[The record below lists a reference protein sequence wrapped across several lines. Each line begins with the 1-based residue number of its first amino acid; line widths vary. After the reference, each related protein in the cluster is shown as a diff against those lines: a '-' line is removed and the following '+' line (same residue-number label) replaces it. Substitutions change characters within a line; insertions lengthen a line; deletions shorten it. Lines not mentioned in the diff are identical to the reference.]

1 MTRLTLAITVATLSS
16 LALLGQDALSA
27 PRIGTV
33 LSTDGFLRDIQ
44 GVPGAC
50 RFVQNADT
58 SHYMAFQVASHGLR
72 MLSATANSVVITGY
86 GTRRFTLTSAPRAV
100 AVSPKGTFFA
110 VATIDA
116 LTVYSLTNPD
126 ILPKATDL
134 ADLAIADGPLSLAVS
149 DIGLALLADATHA
162 ALTGIA
168 VSNAQAPFAL
178 LFPRFV
184 PATNTAVAYSSADSS
199 LVLVHTDTL
208 SSERLLTL
216 SDGLSTPTGIEL
228 SADGTTAWISQ
239 GGTNSVL
246 SYSLETRSAA
256 KFNVGSQ
263 GALRSIGL
271 PGVFLWN
278 ETALLDAQRAAP
290 QVLLVATEVGN

>member
-1 MTRLTLAITVATLSS
+1 MTRLTLAITVATLSP

-33 LSTDGFLRDIQ
+33 LSSDGFLHDIQ
-44 GVPGAC
+44 GIPGAC

-58 SHYMAFQVASHGLR
+58 SHYIAFQVASHGLL
-72 MLSATANSVVITGY
+72 MLAATADSIVITGY

-110 VATIDA
+110 VATNEA

-149 DIGLALLADATHA
+149 DNGVVLLADATHV
-162 ALTGIA
+162 ALTGIG
-168 VSNAQAPFAL
+168 VSTAQAPLAL
-178 LFPRFV
+178 SFPRFI
-184 PATNTAVAYSSADSS
+184 PASDAAVAYSSSDSA

-208 SSERLLTL
+208 SAERLLAA
-216 SDGLSTPTGIEL
+216 SDGLSTPTGIEF

-239 GGTNSVL
+239 SGTNSVM
-246 SYSLETRSAA
+246 SYSLETRSATS
-256 KFNVGSQ
+256 FDVGSQ

-271 PGVFLWN
+271 PGVFVWN
-278 ETALLDAQRAAP
+278 ETAILDAQRAAP
-290 QVLLVATEVGN
+290 QVLLVATEVAN